1 METMTEKDYLQ
12 SLADAKN
19 LIVNK
24 TDSKLREMVI
34 EYVGEKTNP
43 DNDEITVEDVVS
55 VFAEE
60 FPEFL
65 LVIAKENF
73 IKGYEEAVHE
83 SELARKA

>member
-1 METMTEKDYLQ
+1 MKTITEKEYFQ
-12 SLADAKN
+12 SLDDTKN
-19 LIVNK
+19 LIINK

-34 EYVGEKTNP
+34 EYVGEKINP
-43 DNDEITVEDVVS
+43 DNNEVTVDDVVS